1 MNIFEE
7 AAGTGRKTSKASKS
21 DRGTRARST
30 DKATKAKAK
39 STSTKSKKCKGGH
52 DDAGRAVTD
61 TMMPMMGLGL
71 GMAMMDGLFN

>member
-7 AAGTGRKTSKASKS
+7 AAGTGRKTSKE
-21 DRGTRARST
+21 T
-30 DKATKAKAK
+30 KAK
-39 STSTKSKKCKGGH
+39 STSTSTKARSTSTKAKGARPKSKKCKGGH